1 MKNLPPLLIQTKTM
15 ILLDSHIFYWLAT
28 GRPDLGRHTRRLIE
42 EAREAYV
49 SALTVLELQGKILR
63 ARLPEIDL
71 LRGIEESNLTHLPFT
86 AEDAR
91 AIEHFPMLKGHDP
104 IDVALLAQARNNRLD
119 FVTADRRLLALQLPW
134 VIDATQ

>member
-1 MKNLPPLLIQTKTM
+1 M
-15 ILLDSHIFYWLAT
+15 ILLDSHIFYWLSIQRPELKRAT
-28 GRPDLGRHTRRLIE
+28 LRLIE
-42 EAREAYV
+42 KSEQVYV
-49 SALTVLELQGKILR
+49 SALSILELQAKMQKS
-63 ARLPEIDL
+63 RLPQFDL
-71 LRGIEESNLTHLPFT
+71 VEVADQSNLTHLPFT